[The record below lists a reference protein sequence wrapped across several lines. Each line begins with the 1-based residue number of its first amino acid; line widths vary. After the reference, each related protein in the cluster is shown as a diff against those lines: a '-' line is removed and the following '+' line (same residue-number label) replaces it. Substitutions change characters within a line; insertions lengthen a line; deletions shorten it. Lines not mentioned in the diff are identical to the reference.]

1 MDKKYYR
8 VLNPLDEPSG
18 KYLPSNRMSD
28 FRREVFAYR
37 KLSHCI
43 YIFALKTGIQVGNA
57 VRVAENVPA
66 FLDILNPFFQSG

>member
-18 KYLPSNRMSD
+18 KHLPSNRMSD
-28 FRREVFAYR
+28 FRKELFAYI

-43 YIFALKTGIQVGNA
+43 PIKVYEEA
-57 VRVAENVPA
+57 VRSLNSIYEMQVE
-66 FLDILNPFFQSG
+66 LDNRSEIEK

>member
-28 FRREVFAYR
+28 FRKEVFAYR

-43 YIFALKTGIQVGNA
+43 PIKVYEEA
-57 VRVAENVPA
+57 VRSLNSIYEMQVE
-66 FLDILNPFFQSG
+66 LDNRSEIEK